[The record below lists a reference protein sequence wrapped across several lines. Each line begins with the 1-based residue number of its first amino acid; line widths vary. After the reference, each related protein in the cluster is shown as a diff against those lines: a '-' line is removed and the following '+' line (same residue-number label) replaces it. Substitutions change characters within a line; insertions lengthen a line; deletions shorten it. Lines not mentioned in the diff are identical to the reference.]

1 VIYIMARVHIIF
13 SVCMITI
20 LLTPLAHGHGG
31 EASNDGLV
39 TLGNP
44 GVLIASIAAS
54 IFAWSVG
61 REWLRSHSLMGT
73 PLVFCLAVFTGLVHI
88 LLGLNDPTM
97 MIGGLGVFGILLL
110 SFFGGLNDYRGQ
122 LELALALVVV
132 SMFVGYFYV
141 NRELDYI
148 AGDYLGIVTKLV
160 EIGILQQLLVNS
172 GMLKTKIAFS

>member
-1 VIYIMARVHIIF
+1 MRSLRFSLLVGSIIALMA
-13 SVCMITI
+13 
-20 LLTPLAHGHGG
+20 PLAHGHGG
-31 EASNDGLV
+31 EASNDGII

-44 GVLIASIAAS
+44 GVLITSMVASV
-54 IFAWSVG
+54 FAWSVG
-61 REWLRSHSLMGT
+61 REFLKSYSFIGT
-73 PLVFCLAVFTGLVHI
+73 PLVFCLAVFTGLVHV
-88 LLGLNDPTM
+88 LLGLNDPIM